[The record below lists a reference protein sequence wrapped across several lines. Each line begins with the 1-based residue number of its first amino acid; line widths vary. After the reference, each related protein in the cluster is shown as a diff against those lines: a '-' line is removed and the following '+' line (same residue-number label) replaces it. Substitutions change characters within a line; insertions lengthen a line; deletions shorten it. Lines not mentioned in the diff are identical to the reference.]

1 MSNANKN
8 TQLSGRDFI
17 DGMQE
22 VGPEVKLSE
31 KDILARNIIAK
42 ANGGAVVYP
51 ETARRFARVLRGEGA
66 VSQRLYNGHK
76 VTVFAIWTEAE
87 KAQFLAAQAAKKA
100 ISERELELLK
110 KQDQDITAPVKDLGA
125 AVSAST
131 PKRAKVTA

>member
-1 MSNANKN
+1 MENKNKN
-8 TQLSGRDFI
+8 TQLSGRAFI
-17 DGMQE
+17 DGMTE

-31 KDILARNIIAK
+31 KDILARSIVAK
-42 ANGGAVVYP
+42 SGGGAVVYA

-66 VSQRLYNGHK
+66 ISQRLYNGHK
-76 VTVFAIWTEAE
+76 VTVFSIWTEAE

-110 KQDQDITAPVKDLGA
+110 KQDGDITAPVKDLGL

-131 PKRAKVTA
+131 PKRAKVAA